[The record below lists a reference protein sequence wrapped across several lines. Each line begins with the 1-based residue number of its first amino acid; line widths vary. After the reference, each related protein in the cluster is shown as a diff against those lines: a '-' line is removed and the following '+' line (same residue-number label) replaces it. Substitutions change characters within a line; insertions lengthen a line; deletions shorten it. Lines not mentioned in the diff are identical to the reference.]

1 VASKPIFIE
10 LPQNR
15 SKAAQALGIENF
27 LVIDDNANI
36 FVSRNMVTKLNWLS
50 PNVKFTTLQ

>member
-10 LPQNR
+10 SPENR
-15 SKAAQALGIENF
+15 SKAAQELGIKNF
-27 LVIDDNANI
+27 MVIDDQANI
-36 FVSRNMVTKLNWLS
+36 FVSRNMVIKLNWLS